1 VVTVAVVAV
10 AAPAGQALEGG
21 LGGLPVAA
29 AAGRLPAGLGA
40 QQPVDLVPLA
50 TGYRRPLP
58 AVASAIAPYS
68 PDLGVMLPYSPLHLP
83 AHGIR
88 VNAVSP
94 GWTATDMG
102 GSGGRPVAEG
112 AASIVWG
119 VTLPDD
125 GPTGGFFQDG
135 QPLA

>member
-1 VVTVAVVAV
+1 LAANGAVAAAAWAVAVGPVGMGLVAVV

-58 AVASAIAPYS
+58 AVASAISVLAAAELLRLPAGPIGRLGGEPGGRCRRPPVPSHPAPA
-68 PDLGVMLPYSPLHLP
+68 MLP
-83 AHGIR
+83 
-88 VNAVSP
+88 
-94 GWTATDMG
+94 
-102 GSGGRPVAEG
+102 
-112 AASIVWG
+112 
-119 VTLPDD
+119 
-125 GPTGGFFQDG
+125 
-135 QPLA
+135 